1 MPRRLRSRLCTF
13 RVLNNNHPLLR
24 HGDRVFVVLFH
35 TQIVHVMD
43 SLSGK
48 EMCHHALCRAR
59 ELRRGG
65 TTYVV
70 NNGVP
75 HAIDA
80 QIMAFRVW
88 RATVADKAIDR
99 SARGE
104 PFKEELCDWRVKQLA
119 CPRQTDVV
127 SCGLHAFLN
136 AMHVICGVELPATY
150 SDKELQA
157 VRGHLC
163 NVLLWSVS
171 KALPSG

>member
-1 MPRRLRSRLCTF
+1 M
-13 RVLNNNHPLLR
+13 
-24 HGDRVFVVLFH
+24 
-35 TQIVHVMD
+35 QIVYVMD
-43 SLSGK
+43 SLCGK
-48 EMCHHALCRAR
+48 ETRHYDLGR
-59 ELRRGG
+59 ERNKRGG
-65 TTYVV
+65 PSYVV
-70 NNGVP
+70 NNAVL

-88 RATVADKAIDR
+88 RATVADESIDK

-104 PFKEELCDWRVKQLA
+104 PFRKELCGWRVKQLA
-119 CPRQTDVV
+119 CPRQTDGV

-136 AMHVICGVELPATY
+136 ATHVIAGVELPATY

-163 NVLLWSVS
+163 NVLLRSVS